1 MTTYPINFIT
11 KVIIRIEYQPILKLK
26 QEEPVDFIERMRDQ
40 FPRYERKESIDI
52 SIKPGEAPIVSKSPV
67 WEFINKEKTEHIS
80 LNYQA
85 ITLIFD
91 KYVSYELFFSK
102 IELVYNAFNSIYRP
116 SIIKKIG
123 LRFINEIKLTGIPL
137 DWEGIINNNLWCFI
151 NALPEFPTS
160 LTRAMSQMHLTI
172 EDHSMVFQ
180 FGIHNSEYP
189 NKITQ
194 KEFILDYDCVS
205 REENEPEG
213 VINKLKSFY
222 EDIKKAFKQSR
233 GEKLVRIMRGEEV

>member
-1 MTTYPINFIT
+1 M
-11 KVIIRIEYQPILKLK
+11 
-26 QEEPVDFIERMRDQ
+26 
-40 FPRYERKESIDI
+40 
-52 SIKPGEAPIVSKSPV
+52 
-67 WEFINKEKTEHIS
+67 
-80 LNYQA
+80 NY
-85 ITLIFD
+85 
-91 KYVSYELFFSK
+91 FFSK
-102 IELVYNAFNSIYRP
+102 IEMIYNAFNNIYRP
-116 SIIKKIG
+116 NIIKKIG
-123 LRFINEIKLTGIPL
+123 LRFTNEIKLTGNPL
-137 DWEGIINNNLWCFI
+137 DWDGIINNNLWCFI

-189 NKITQ
+189 NIITQ

-213 VINKLKSFY
+213 VINKLKAFY

-233 GEKLVRIMRGEEV
+233 GEKLVRIMRGEKV